1 MTPRRRSR
9 SSRLISSIPKES
21 VCVADFT
28 LTAEPPLAGTDM
40 VIAGVRLWAP
50 ADLAVVSLALP
61 LGREDEARSAIEAGF
76 GAALPGIGKSAVT
89 SESTRLIRL
98 APDLAFAVF
107 THATPD
113 AERVVAD
120 RLDGA
125 VYTTDQTDVWVAL
138 ALSGGNTRRALERI
152 CPIDLHPQVFG
163 VDYAA
168 RTVME
173 HLGVLILRTGD
184 DDYLLLSASSSAKFF
199 LHAIEVS
206 LRNIA

>member
-1 MTPRRRSR
+1 MA
-9 SSRLISSIPKES
+9 EY
-21 VCVADFT
+21 T
-28 LTAEPPLAGTDM
+28 LQAEPPLAGTEM
-40 VIAGVRLWAP
+40 EIAGVRLWAP
-50 ADLAVVSLALP
+50 ADLALESLALP
-61 LGREDEARSAIEAGF
+61 LGGEDDALAAIKGAYGADLPEIGRSSLTGD
-76 GAALPGIGKSAVT
+76 G
-89 SESTRLIRL
+89 TRLIRL
-98 APDLAFAVF
+98 APDMAFALF
-107 THATPD
+107 SHATPD
-113 AERVVAD
+113 AERVLAD
-120 RLDGA
+120 RLKGA

-163 VDYAA
+163 VGHAA

-184 DDYLLLSASSSAKFF
+184 DDYLLLSASSSSKSF

>member
-1 MTPRRRSR
+1 
-9 SSRLISSIPKES
+9 
-21 VCVADFT
+21 VADFT

-89 SESTRLIRL
+89 SDGTRLIRL

-113 AERVVAD
+113 AERIVAD

-125 VYTTDQTDVWVAL
+125 VYTTDQTDTWVAL
-138 ALSGGNTRRALERI
+138 GLSGENARRALERI
-152 CPIDLHPQVFG
+152 CMLDLHAGAFA
-163 VDYAA
+163 VDDAA

-173 HLGVLILRTGD
+173 HLGVLILRTGAD
-184 DDYLLLSASSSAKFF
+184 EYLLLSAASSARSF
-199 LHAIEVS
+199 LHAVETS
-206 LRNIA
+206 LRNIG